1 MMEDDR
7 GKFYWWINVRCLG
20 LKSDS
25 TIEVNMQILSTYFFM
40 YICNTGVYITFE
52 INIFA
57 PPPFLIYIYL
67 FITGFIIMRGCTP
80 QAKHFQSFFSFLPFG
95 IFVYFKSIGENICI
109 LFTIWRKICISP
121 PFFIPFQAF
130 AFFPPNLLFG
140 HIFAP
145 SNRKYTPLM

>member
-57 PPPFLIYIYL
+57 PPPLPDLYLLIYYWLYYNEGVHAAGETFSVI
-67 FITGFIIMRGCTP
+67 
-80 QAKHFQSFFSFLPFG
+80 FFF
-95 IFVYFKSIGENICI
+95 
-109 LFTIWRKICISP
+109 
-121 PFFIPFQAF
+121 F
-130 AFFPPNLLFG
+130 AFWHFC
-140 HIFAP
+140 IF
-145 SNRKYTPLM
+145 